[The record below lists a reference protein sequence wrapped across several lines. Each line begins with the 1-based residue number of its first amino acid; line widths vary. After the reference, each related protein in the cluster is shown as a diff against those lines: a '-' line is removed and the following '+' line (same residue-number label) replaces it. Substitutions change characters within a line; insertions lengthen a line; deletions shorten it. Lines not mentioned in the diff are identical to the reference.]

1 MTAIAR
7 HRRAVRRRTRNDRGS
22 ATAWAL
28 GLIVIGLLAA
38 GLVFDGGTAMA
49 AKLEAWHVA
58 QQSARAGADQ
68 IDLVLLRTTGTVA
81 IDPPAAETA
90 ARRWLA
96 QAGVDGT
103 VTATPEQVTVT
114 VTTTSTAVLLAA
126 VGIGTYTVSATGAA
140 EPAT

>member
-1 MTAIAR
+1 MTPAAK
-7 HRRAVRRRTRNDRGS
+7 HRRTTRRTRDDRGS

-28 GLIVIGLLAA
+28 GLVVIGLLAA
-38 GLVFDGGTAMA
+38 GLVFDGGNAMA

-58 QQSARAGADQ
+58 QQAARAGADQ

-81 IDPPAAETA
+81 IDPPAAEAA
-90 ARRWLA
+90 ARQWLA

-103 VTATPEQVTVT
+103 VTVTPEQVSVT
-114 VTTTSTAVLLAA
+114 VTTNTSAVLLAA
-126 VGIGTYTVSATGAA
+126 VGIGSYTVSASGAA

>member
-1 MTAIAR
+1 VIAIAR
-7 HRRAVRRRTRNDRGS
+7 HRRAVRRRTTGDRGS

-81 IDPPAAETA
+81 IDPPAAEAA
-90 ARRWLA
+90 ARQWLA

-103 VTATPEQVTVT
+103 VAATPEQVTVT